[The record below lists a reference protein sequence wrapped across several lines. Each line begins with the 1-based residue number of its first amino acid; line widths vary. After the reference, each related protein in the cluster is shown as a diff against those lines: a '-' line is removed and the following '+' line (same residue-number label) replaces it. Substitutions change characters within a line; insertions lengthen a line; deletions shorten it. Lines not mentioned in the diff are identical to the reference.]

1 MRRFNRRGRRAAT
14 LVEILVSIGIL
25 TVSLLGILEMFV
37 WSRQVSSAAELRA
50 KASAT
55 ARGALEAFRAA
66 GPDALGSVYASQ
78 AEGAAGGITWPSS
91 PVVAAN
97 GDIQWQARLSTVEG
111 RTGIL
116 KAEVRA
122 RWGDEAANPLAGG
135 SADSIQVVE
144 WLPASLD

>member
-1 MRRFNRRGRRAAT
+1 MFGRRGRQAVT
-14 LVEILVSIGIL
+14 LVEILIAIGIL

-37 WSRQVSSAAELRA
+37 WSRQVSSGAELRA

-55 ARGALEAFRAA
+55 ARGVVEAFRAA
-66 GPDALGSVYASQ
+66 GPDALARVYASQ
-78 AEGAAGGITWPSS
+78 AGGTAGEVTWPSS

-97 GDIQWQARLSTVEG
+97 GDVQWQARLSAVEG
-111 RTGIL
+111 RSGIL

-122 RWGDEAANPLAGG
+122 RWGDEAANPLAGE

-144 WLPASLD
+144 WLPARLD